1 MSILTLLKKIAPI
14 LWTNLLL
21 PYAMLIVLLAW
32 NFRKL
37 CIYKGVFPREPKK
50 KFRGNH
56 QTYYHLKDVSF
67 IRHDPILEDL
77 RAKSAYRKKIIK
89 AKAKRNKELA
99 DILKNRQPEI
109 KLDRLVRERL
119 AILLGVV
126 FLVKITTLRSLPLQ
140 ALTSLFYF
148 ICFIFC
154 DWDCRYPHFIDA
166 IRDLDDPLT
175 LVHLFAALPASD
187 RLKIEVKRVH
197 NCRKL
202 VSHICHI

>member
-21 PYAMLIVLLAW
+21 PNAMLIVLLAW

-126 FLVKITTLRSLPLQ
+126 FHVKITTLRSLPLQ

-148 ICFIFC
+148 ICFIFVIVIV
-154 DWDCRYPHFIDA
+154 DIH
-166 IRDLDDPLT
+166 T
-175 LVHLFAALPASD
+175 LLMHSEIWMILSHWCTFLLHYLPVTGWK
-187 RLKIEVKRVH
+187 LKWS
-197 NCRKL
+197 
-202 VSHICHI
+202 VSIIVES

>member
-1 MSILTLLKKIAPI
+1 MSILTLLNKIAPI

-140 ALTSLFYF
+140 VPDLFILF
-148 ICFIFC
+148 FVIVIV
-154 DWDCRYPHFIDA
+154 DIH
-166 IRDLDDPLT
+166 T
-175 LVHLFAALPASD
+175 LLMHSEIWMILSHWCTFLLHYLPVTGWK
-187 RLKIEVKRVH
+187 LKWS
-197 NCRKL
+197 
-202 VSHICHI
+202 VSIIVES

>member
-1 MSILTLLKKIAPI
+1 MSILTLLNKIAPI

-140 ALTSLFYF
+140 VPDLFILF
-148 ICFIFC
+148 FVIVIV
-154 DWDCRYPHFIDA
+154 DIH
-166 IRDLDDPLT
+166 T
-175 LVHLFAALPASD
+175 LLMHSEIWMILSHWCTFLLHYLAVTGWK
-187 RLKIEVKRVH
+187 LKWS
-197 NCRKL
+197 
-202 VSHICHI
+202 VSIIVES

>member
-1 MSILTLLKKIAPI
+1 M
-14 LWTNLLL
+14 
-21 PYAMLIVLLAW
+21 
-32 NFRKL
+32 
-37 CIYKGVFPREPKK
+37 
-50 KFRGNH
+50 
-56 QTYYHLKDVSF
+56 KDVSF

-140 ALTSLFYF
+140 VPDLFILFYLFYF
-148 ICFIFC
+148 
-154 DWDCRYPHFIDA
+154 
-166 IRDLDDPLT
+166 L
-175 LVHLFAALPASD
+175 
-187 RLKIEVKRVH
+187 
-197 NCRKL
+197 
-202 VSHICHI
+202 

>member
-1 MSILTLLKKIAPI
+1 MSILTLLNKIAPI

-140 ALTSLFYF
+140 VPDLFILFYLFYF
-148 ICFIFC
+148 L
-154 DWDCRYPHFIDA
+154 W
-166 IRDLDDPLT
+166 LWL
-175 LVHLFAALPASD
+175 
-187 RLKIEVKRVH
+187 
-197 NCRKL
+197 
-202 VSHICHI
+202 

>member
-140 ALTSLFYF
+140 VPDLFILF
-148 ICFIFC
+148 FVIVIV
-154 DWDCRYPHFIDA
+154 DIH
-166 IRDLDDPLT
+166 T
-175 LVHLFAALPASD
+175 LLMHSEIWMILSHWCTFLLHYLPVTGWK
-187 RLKIEVKRVH
+187 LKWS
-197 NCRKL
+197 
-202 VSHICHI
+202 VSIIVES

>member
-140 ALTSLFYF
+140 VPDLFILF
-148 ICFIFC
+148 FVIVIV
-154 DWDCRYPHFIDA
+154 DIH
-166 IRDLDDPLT
+166 T
-175 LVHLFAALPASD
+175 LLMHSEIWMILSHWCTFLLHYLAVTGWK
-187 RLKIEVKRVH
+187 LKWS
-197 NCRKL
+197 
-202 VSHICHI
+202 VSIIVES